1 MQTFANMRRSN
12 KKEREKYL
20 MRKSIKKAVSLTLA
34 SVMALSL
41 TACGG
46 SKSSSEATTAAQAN
60 NNAGGEAASSDEQV
74 NLTFS
79 WWGGDARHEATEKAI
94 EAFMAK
100 YPNITV
106 TPEYGAW
113 TGWEEKQSLNLLGG
127 NGADVMQINWN
138 WIESYSN
145 NGTNFANLED
155 YSDVL
160 DLTQFPE
167 SSLELCKADGKLMAV
182 PVALTGRLFYWNKT
196 TFDEVGVAIPT
207 DTDSLMAAGAAFKAF
222 NEDYYPLALGE
233 YDRIIFMVYY
243 LESIY
248 NKPWVENGELNY
260 TAEEIQK
267 GMDFI
272 CELEAAH
279 VIPTIATIQGDMAD
293 SLDKN
298 AKWIDGKY
306 AGIFEWDSSASKFQK
321 AIVESTNKPG
331 QEFVIGDFIKFG
343 DYNGGFTK
351 ISMGLAVAATS
362 AHPKEAAMLIN
373 FLLNDPEG
381 VEICATERGIPCSAA
396 AVEILNEKN
405 LGDSLVK
412 EANAKVLAYS
422 PFPLDTKFEHNDLKA
437 NPDGVYYKV
446 FGKLSA
452 GDSDSAKAAQDLI
465 NGINECLGN

>member
-1 MQTFANMRRSN
+1 
-12 KKEREKYL
+12 
-20 MRKSIKKAVSLTLA
+20 MRKSMKKALSLTLA

-46 SKSSSEATTAAQAN
+46 NSASSNSGNSGSSNDGGSTTAAAA
-60 NNAGGEAASSDEQV
+60 NNAGGEAAASDEQV

-138 WIESYSN
+138 WIEAYSN

-155 YSDVL
+155 YADVL
-160 DLTQFPE
+160 DLTQFPQG
-167 SSLELCKADGKLMAV
+167 SVELCKADGKLMAV

-196 TFDEVGVAIPT
+196 TFDEVGVALPT
-207 DTDSLMAAGAAFKAF
+207 DTDSLLAAGAAFKAF

-279 VIPTIATIQGDMAD
+279 VIPTIATINGDMAD

-331 QEFVIGDFIKFG
+331 QEFVIGEFVKFG

-351 ISMGLAVAATS
+351 ISMGLGVAATS
-362 AHPKEAAMLIN
+362 EHPKEAAMLIN

-381 VEICATERGIPCSAA
+381 VEICSTERGIPCSAA
-396 AVEILNEKN
+396 AVKVLDEKG

-452 GDSDSAKAAQDLI
+452 GDIDSAKAAQDLI
-465 NGINECLGN
+465 DGINECMGN

>member
-1 MQTFANMRRSN
+1 
-12 KKEREKYL
+12 
-20 MRKSIKKAVSLTLA
+20 MRKSMKKAVSLTLA

-41 TACGG
+41 AACGG
-46 SKSSSEATTAAQAN
+46 QSSDTGATTAA
-60 NNAGGEAASSDEQV
+60 NNAAAGSAGGGAAGSGEQV

-79 WWGGDARHEATEKAI
+79 WWGGDSRHEATEKAI
-94 EAFMAK
+94 QAFMAK

-145 NGTNFANLED
+145 NGTNFANLEEHG
-155 YSDVL
+155 DVL
-160 DLTQFPE
+160 DLAQFPE
-167 SSLELCKADGKLMAV
+167 NSLELCKADGKLMAV

-207 DTDSLMAAGAAFKAF
+207 DTDSLLAAGAAFKAF
-222 NEDYYPLALGE
+222 DEDYYPLALGE

-267 GMDFI
+267 GMDFM

-331 QEFVIGDFIKFG
+331 QEFVIGEFVKFG

-351 ISMGLAVAATS
+351 ISMGLAVASTS
-362 AHPKEAAMLIN
+362 EHPKEAAMLIN

-381 VEICATERGIPCSAA
+381 VEICSTERGIPCSAA

-405 LGDSLVK
+405 LGDALVK

-452 GDSDSAKAAQDLI
+452 GDTDSAKAAQDLI
-465 NGINECLGN
+465 DGINECLGN

>member
-1 MQTFANMRRSN
+1 MRRN
-12 KKEREKYL
+12 MKQ
-20 MRKSIKKAVSLTLA
+20 AVALTMA
-34 SVMALSL
+34 AVTALSL

-46 SKSSSEATTAAQAN
+46 SSTSEAPAAGNTQA
-60 NNAGGEAASSDEQV
+60 AGGEAAGSDEQV
-74 NLTFS
+74 QLTFS
-79 WWGGDARHEATEKAI
+79 WWGGDSRHEATEKAI
-94 EAFMAK
+94 AAFMEK

-113 TGWEEKQSLNLLGG
+113 TGWEEKQSLNILGG
-127 NGADVMQINWN
+127 NSADVMQINWN
-138 WIESYSN
+138 WIEAYSG
-145 NGTNFANLED
+145 NGTNFADLSQ

-167 SSLELCKADGKLMAV
+167 ASLELCKADGKLMAV

-196 TFDEVGVAIPT
+196 TFDEVGCALPT
-207 DTDSLMAAGAAFKAF
+207 DTDSLLEAGAAFKAF

-243 LESIY
+243 LESVY
-248 NKPWVENGELNY
+248 NKPWVADGELQY
-260 TAEEIQK
+260 TAEEIQE

-272 CELEAAH
+272 CQLEDAH
-279 VIPTIATIQGDMAD
+279 VIPTLATINGDMAD

-306 AGIFEWDSSASKFQK
+306 AGIFEWDSSASKFEK
-321 AIVESTNKPG
+321 AIVESTSKPN

-351 ISMGLAVAATS
+351 ISMGLAVSATS
-362 AHPKEAAMLIN
+362 AHPKEAAMLID

-381 VEICATERGIPCSAA
+381 VEICATERGIPCSKA
-396 AVEILNEKN
+396 AVALLDEKG
-405 LGDSLVK
+405 LGNALVK
-412 EANAKVLAYS
+412 EANAKVLDYS

-452 GDSDSAKAAQDLI
+452 GDIDSAKAAQDLI
-465 NGINECLGN
+465 DGINECMGN

>member
-1 MQTFANMRRSN
+1 MQTFANLQRSN

-46 SKSSSEATTAAQAN
+46 SKSSSEATTAAAAN

>member
-1 MQTFANMRRSN
+1 
-12 KKEREKYL
+12 

-46 SKSSSEATTAAQAN
+46 SKSSSEATTAAAAN